1 MRKVEVFTIRK
12 TNDTISGRVWVPE
25 RRSKREGMKLLFLI
39 KVVTVGVLPQRYLQ
53 LPLLPLLK
61 LIHRA

>member
-1 MRKVEVFTIRK
+1 MVEVFTIRK

-25 RRSKREGMKLLFLI
+25 RSKREGMELLFLI